1 MEFIS
6 TKKNITISLIWL
18 LMYLSIIPAQLS
30 NYVLCIG
37 GDGHVAFEIAADGR
51 CTDTH
56 GIEAEHA
63 AVMLVET
70 TRGENHCG
78 PCIDLTIFA
87 PLDTEFY
94 LVPIQ
99 NVSIQLSSSVV
110 ALMTYPTHA
119 STMLTYTSLLDDTLS
134 VVDPTLI
141 SLRTTTLLI

>member
-18 LMYLSIIPAQLS
+18 LMYLSIVPAQLS

-56 GIEAEHA
+56 DIEAEHA

-78 PCIDLTIFA
+78 SCIDLTVFA
-87 PLDTEFY
+87 PLDTESY
-94 LVPIQ
+94 LVPVQ
-99 NVSIQLSSSVV
+99 NVSIQPSSSVV
-110 ALMTYPTHA
+110 AFMTYPTLA
-119 STMLTYTSLLDDTLS
+119 STMLTYTSLLDTLS

>member
-6 TKKNITISLIWL
+6 TKKHITISLIWL
-18 LMYLSIIPAQLS
+18 LMYLSIVPAQLS

-56 GIEAEHA
+56 DIEAEHA

-78 PCIDLTIFA
+78 SCIDLTVFA

-94 LVPIQ
+94 LVPVQ
-99 NVSIQLSSSVV
+99 NVSIQPSSSVV
-110 ALMTYPTHA
+110 AFMTYPTLA
-119 STMLTYTSLLDDTLS
+119 STMLTYTSLLDTPS